1 MKKRIYQFIG
11 SLILVLLTAAV
22 FATAKYLT
30 VRNRNMQNDSSPTY
44 TDQDEIST
52 VPDAS
57 APLIAGGSREAS
69 ADDRSDDFERTDIK
83 SLDDF
88 YHTVP
93 AQDHDIR
100 ELPEEYSSFDAQQD
114 NCFVIGA
121 MVHNE
126 YLYAEFMNDQE
137 EKTSSFIR
145 VVQNTVEGDAVLY
158 DILYYKKTD
167 KLYLVTDRT
176 RDRFSAE
183 ADRKIELREFDN
195 IAEYEFEN
203 HLYWIL
209 YRGEINDDNFRSDNV
224 FIITMIN

>member
-1 MKKRIYQFIG
+1 MKKKNNLLIG
-11 SLILVLLTAAV
+11 IIIIVLLAAAG
-22 FATAKYLT
+22 FLAN
-30 VRNRNMQNDSSPTY
+30 RNRFMQDDPSPMY
-44 TDQDEIST
+44 TDQDEKPT

-57 APLIAGGSREAS
+57 APLVASGSQDGS
-69 ADDRSDDFERTDIK
+69 ADDRNDNYEQTDIK
-83 SLDDF
+83 NLDDF
-88 YHTVP
+88 YNTEQ
-93 AQDHDIR
+93 AQNHDIR
-100 ELPEEYSSFDAQQD
+100 KLPEEYSSFDAQQD

-121 MVHNE
+121 MVHNDH
-126 YLYAEFMNDQE
+126 LYGEFMKNHE

-145 VVQNTVEGDAVLY
+145 VVQNTVEGDAVLC
-158 DILYYKKTD
+158 DILYYEKTD

-209 YRGEINDDNFRSDNV
+209 YHGEVNDDNFRSDDV

>member
-1 MKKRIYQFIG
+1 MKKKIYLFIG

-22 FATAKYLT
+22 FATAKYLA
-30 VRNRNMQNDSSPTY
+30 NRDRFMLDDPSPMY
-44 TDQDEIST
+44 ADQDETPT
-52 VPDAS
+52 VPDSTAS
-57 APLIAGGSREAS
+57 LIAGRSQEGS
-69 ADDRSDDFERTDIK
+69 ADERSDDFERADIK

-88 YHTVP
+88 YHTELT
-93 AQDHDIR
+93 QDHDIR
-100 ELPEEYSSFDAQQD
+100 ELPEEYSPFDARQD

-126 YLYAEFMNDQE
+126 YLYAEFMYDQE

-158 DILYYKKTD
+158 DILYYEKTD

-183 ADRKIELREFDN
+183 SDRRIELREFDN
-195 IAEYEFEN
+195 TAEYEHEN
-203 HLYWIL
+203 HVYWIL
-209 YRGEINDDNFRSDNV
+209 YQGEVNDETFRSDDV
-224 FIITMIN
+224 FIITMMN

>member
-1 MKKRIYQFIG
+1 MKKKIYLFIG

-22 FATAKYLT
+22 FATARYLA
-30 VRNRNMQNDSSPTY
+30 NRSRFMHDDPSPTY
-44 TDQDEIST
+44 TDQDET
-52 VPDAS
+52 PTAPDAS
-57 APLIAGGSREAS
+57 APLIPSGSQEMS
-69 ADDRSDDFERTDIK
+69 ANDRNDEFEQTDIT

-88 YHTVP
+88 YHTAP

-100 ELPEEYSSFDAQQD
+100 ELPEEYSSFDAQLD

-121 MVHNE
+121 MVHNDH
-126 YLYAEFMNDQE
+126 LYGEFMEDQKN
-137 EKTSSFIR
+137 KTSSFIR

-158 DILYYKKTD
+158 DILYYEKTD

-195 IAEYEFEN
+195 IAEYGYEN

-209 YRGEINDDNFRSDNV
+209 YRGEVNDDNFRSDDV
-224 FIITMIN
+224 FIITMID